1 MCRMAGS
8 QDDTSRI
15 RSWLATQLKLEDV
28 PESVWEHLVDDGYVE
43 EAEYRRFSDA
53 HEELVG
59 QAHRLLKIHRDG
71 ADAPKVRKRQG
82 TRKRQ
87 RASPRLRS
95 EVEAEIAAKIGQ
107 AKAHKD
113 PDASPNGHEE
123 KLETLTPEQQRL
135 IARTKAFAE
144 SPITGEISSNR
155 ITVTAKPWIS
165 PEAVRRQ
172 FESLRRAWLWTE
184 TPSERRVELV
194 RFVAGF
200 CEGYHNE
207 ERRVSGLLRGANWP
221 GWRRIMEQWNQRYPQ
236 EHDWHYTDVRNFSRD
251 FREAF
256 ETLTSFK
263 DF

>member
-144 SPITGEISSNR
+144 SPITGEISNNR
-155 ITVTAKPWIS
+155 ITVTAEQWVS
-165 PEAVRRQ
+165 PEKVRRQ
-172 FESLRRAWLWTE
+172 FESLRQMWFYAP
-184 TPSERRVELV
+184 TPSARRVELV
-194 RFVAGF
+194 AFVSGF
-200 CEGYHNE
+200 CDSDYDKKHN
-207 ERRVSGLLRGANWP
+207 VFSLIRGPDWP
-221 GWRRIMEQWNQRYPQ
+221 GWRGIVEQWNQRYPQ
-236 EHDWHYTDVRNFSRD
+236 GHDWHYTDHRRLRRD
-251 FREAF
+251 FHAAAKA
-256 ETLTSFK
+256 LMLYQ